1 MAWRGF
7 QLPLRLRSSRF
18 GATLTVFVGNSVSAG
33 MGFLIL
39 AFLART
45 LQPSEFGTLSPIV
58 AVLDTGQLLIDSVL
72 TLGMLHVASK
82 YAVQSPEASNMALKI
97 GLWARLAV
105 GLVIGLV
112 GVVASR
118 WISEFLLD
126 TPDWHEE
133 IMLMFIAITPI
144 TAYTFVTFVLQTQER
159 FAQLAIV
166 TLYKNGLRLLLIGA
180 IFLLGLLSVT
190 SIVWIYAA
198 AALASAALG
207 LAFIRIRPF
216 LSAGIDRSVL
226 TEIFS
231 VNKWM
236 VLAAI
241 GILGA
246 RVDILMLTRIS
257 TADQVA
263 WYTAAFQLCMVFG
276 ILSQA
281 LVTTLFPKT
290 SKLAS
295 AQEVRRHIVACLK
308 YAPVILGLGAVMAFI
323 SPWIIPLLLGKAYAA
338 TTGVFNILLFSSLV
352 TLIMNPI
359 LLVFF
364 PMNWSSMFG
373 MASLLQLLL
382 RIALNLVLIAPFGAI
397 GAGVADLSSKI
408 LITAGMLCA
417 VAWRMRRMERDA
429 IAGGTVAG

>member
-1 MAWRGF
+1 M
-7 QLPLRLRSSRF
+7 
-18 GATLTVFVGNSVSAG
+18 GNSLSAG

-45 LQPSEFGTLSPIV
+45 LKPSEFGTLSPIV

-82 YAVQSPEASNMALKI
+82 YAVQAPQVSNMALKI
-97 GLWARLAV
+97 GLWTRLAV
-105 GLVIGLV
+105 GLAIGLV
-112 GVVASR
+112 GVIASR
-118 WISEFLLD
+118 WISVFLLE
-126 TPDWHEE
+126 TPDWSGE
-133 IMLMFIAITPI
+133 IMLMFVAIAPI
-144 TAYTFVTFVLQTQER
+144 STYTFVTFVLQTRER
-159 FAQLAIV
+159 FVTLAIV
-166 TLYKNGLRLLLIGA
+166 SLCKNGFRLVLIGG

-190 SIVWIYAA
+190 SVVWSYAA
-198 AALASAALG
+198 AAIAAAAFG
-207 LAFIRIRPF
+207 LFFVRAGPF
-216 LSAGIDRSVL
+216 LTPGIDRSIL
-226 TEIFS
+226 KEIFS

-246 RVDILMLTRIS
+246 RIDILMLTRIS
-257 TADQVA
+257 TSVQVA

-281 LVTTLFPKT
+281 LVTTLFPRT
-290 SKLAS
+290 SKLSS
-295 AQEVRRHIVACLK
+295 AQEVRRHVLTCLK
-308 YAPVILGLGAVMAFI
+308 YAPFVLAAGAAVTLV
-323 SPWIIPLLLGKAYAA
+323 SPWIVPLLLGKAYAA

-352 TLIMNPI
+352 TLLMNPI

-382 RIALNLVLIAPFGAI
+382 RIALNLLLIAPYGAM
-397 GAGVADLSSKI
+397 GAGVADLASKI

-417 VAWRMRRMERDA
+417 VAWRMRRMEREG

>member
-1 MAWRGF
+1 M
-7 QLPLRLRSSRF
+7 
-18 GATLTVFVGNSVSAG
+18 GNSISAG

-39 AFLART
+39 AVLTRT
-45 LQPSEFGTLSPIV
+45 LTPSEFGTLSPII

-82 YAVQSPEASNMALKI
+82 YAVQDPAVSNMALKI
-97 GLWARLAV
+97 GLWSKLAV

-112 GVVASR
+112 GVIASR
-118 WISEFLLD
+118 WISELLLD
-126 TPDWHEE
+126 TPDWHDE
-133 IMLMFIAITPI
+133 IMLMFVAIAPI
-144 TAYTFVTFVLQTQER
+144 SAYTFATFVLQTRER
-159 FAQLAIV
+159 FVELAIV
-166 TLYKNGLRLLLIGA
+166 TLYKNGLRLMLIGG

-190 SIVWIYAA
+190 SIVWIYAV
-198 AALASAALG
+198 AALASAVLG
-207 LAFIRIRPF
+207 LAFIRVRPF
-216 LSAGIDRSVL
+216 LAPGIDWSIVK
-226 TEIFS
+226 EVFS

-246 RVDILMLTRIS
+246 RVDIFMLKLMSETE
-257 TADQVA
+257 QVA
-263 WYTAAFQLCMVFG
+263 WYTAAFQLCIVFA

-295 AQEVRRHIVACLK
+295 AQEVRKHIVTCLK
-308 YAPVILGLGAVMAFI
+308 YAPIVLGLGVAFTFV
-323 SPWIIPLLLGKAYAA
+323 SPWVVPLLLGKAFAA

-352 TLIMNPI
+352 TLLMNPI

-364 PMNWSSMFG
+364 PMNWSAMFG

-382 RIALNLVLIAPFGAI
+382 RIALNLVLIGPFGAL
-397 GAGVADLSSKI
+397 GAGVADLASKI
-408 LITAGMLCA
+408 VIIAGMLCA
-417 VAWRMRRMERDA
+417 VAWRMRRMEKENV
-429 IAGGTVAG
+429 AGGTVAG